1 MKRLLLFALTLTI
14 VMVAEAQVAPT
25 VPKPKPKPTKP
36 KPVTPL
42 PTFKEPKADIVY
54 HSAECVEQNGKLNLV
69 VDASYRVEDLKGKEV
84 QARCVVE
91 AYYMFDRP
99 NEERVV
105 TLKNRINSLE
115 RDISYTAVTYEPGP
129 ITVNGNAGMRAEK
142 HPVKQTREDI
152 NDRFVIAIC
161 DIDFHHYEKQNVGI
175 TVEVFNTETNRII
188 GSKTFQQQL
197 TPVTLFVDGSR
208 RSQTVNFEWNGG
220 NRSFDISSCSGYRW
234 MDLPS
239 WIQTSG
245 STISAESNSSRN
257 VRSATLRVV
266 PNCDSDEEVKI
277 YVTQPCSTAS
287 QTPPP
292 SSYTPTDVPRL
303 EDDVIIESVTWE
315 YNVDNT
321 DYMMFHLNISR
332 VANHKGEE
340 LRVYALFFNADG
352 QTKVLN
358 RDGSWI
364 SDEAF
369 AMTVI
374 KYDNAK
380 SEDFKVL
387 VKQSDFMKAPNLQRK
402 EVVVYL
408 AATFDNGASWE
419 ATSGPYKIRW

>member
-1 MKRLLLFALTLTI
+1 MTV
-14 VMVAEAQVAPT
+14 VMAAGAQVAPT

-42 PTFKEPKADIVY
+42 PTIKEPKAEIVY
-54 HSAECVEQNGKLNLV
+54 HSAECVEQNGKMNLV

-84 QARCVVE
+84 QARCYVE

-99 NEERVV
+99 NEDGVMRLEHREERLNQKVA
-105 TLKNRINSLE
+105 NLE
-115 RDISYTAVTYEPGP
+115 NAKSYTVVTYEPGP
-129 ITVNGNAGMRAEK
+129 ITVNGKAGMRGDA
-142 HPVKQTREDI
+142 HPVTQTREDI

-208 RSQTVNFEWNGG
+208 RSQTVNFDWNGG
-220 NRSFDISSCSGYRW
+220 NRTFDISSCSGYRW
-234 MDLPS
+234 KDVPS

-245 STISAESNSSRN
+245 STITAESNSSRN

-277 YVTQPCSTAS
+277 YVTQACSTAS

-292 SSYTPTDVPRL
+292 TTYTPTDVPKL

-332 VANHKGEE
+332 VANHRGEE

-352 QTKVLN
+352 ETKVLN
-358 RDGSWI
+358 RDGEWI

-387 VKQSDFMKAPNLQRK
+387 VKQSDFMRAPNLQGK

>member
-1 MKRLLLFALTLTI
+1 MKRLLLFALAMTV
-14 VMVAEAQVAPT
+14 VMAAGAQVAPT
-25 VPKPKPKPTKP
+25 VPKPKPTKP
-36 KPVTPL
+36 KPSPTL
-42 PTFKEPKADIVY
+42 PTLKEPKADIVY
-54 HSAECVEQNGKLNLV
+54 HSAECVEQNGKMNLV
-69 VDASYRVEDLKGKEV
+69 VDVSYRVENHKGKEV
-84 QARCVVE
+84 QARCIVD
-91 AYYMFDRP
+91 APHMFESPSGR
-99 NEERVV
+99 
-105 TLKNRINSLE
+105 KINRLE
-115 RDISYTAVTYEPGP
+115 NPISEQRQQFVSNRMSHEPGL
-129 ITVNGNAGMRAEK
+129 IKVNDVTGMRAEV
-142 HPVKQTREDI
+142 HSVKQSREDV
-152 NDRFVIAIC
+152 NDRFVIPIC
-161 DIDFHHYEKQNVGI
+161 EIDFKHYEKQKVSI
-175 TVEVFNTETNRII
+175 KVEVFDIETNRII
-188 GSKTFQQQL
+188 GIEKFEQEL
-197 TPVTLFVDGSR
+197 KPVTLYVDKSR

-220 NRSFDISSCSGYRW
+220 NHVFDISSCSGYRW
-234 MDLPS
+234 KDVPS

-245 STISAESNSSRN
+245 STITAESNSSRN

-277 YVTQPCSTAS
+277 YVTQACSTAS

-292 SSYTPTDVPRL
+292 STYTPTDVPKL

-321 DYMMFHLNISR
+321 DYMMFHINIPR
-332 VANHKGEE
+332 VANHRGEE

-352 QTKVLN
+352 ETKVLN
-358 RDGSWI
+358 RDGEWI

-387 VKQSDFMKAPNLQRK
+387 VKQSDFMRAPNLQGK